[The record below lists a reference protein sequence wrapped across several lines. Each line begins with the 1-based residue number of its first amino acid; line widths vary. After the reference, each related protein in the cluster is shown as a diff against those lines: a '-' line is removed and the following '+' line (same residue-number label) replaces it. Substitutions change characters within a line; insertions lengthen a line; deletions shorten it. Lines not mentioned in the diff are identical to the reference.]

1 MRKMTNSVG
10 FAGAICGGRMRP
22 LGVVLDAPVLDGDLN
37 PEQGVAL
44 FDGRQLVSEGTSAGL
59 DSEVSHGEL
68 GSRWLAPAPAKHHA
82 ETCGARQA

>member
-1 MRKMTNSVG
+1 V
-10 FAGAICGGRMRP
+10 RP
-22 LGVVLDAPVLDGDLN
+22 VGVVLDAPVLDEDLS

-44 FDGRQLVSEGTSAGL
+44 FDDQQLVSEGASAGL

-82 ETCGARQA
+82 EHAERQA